1 MKKSKKSWTICQIE
15 NLKEEIELRYKIVQ
29 YKRLH
34 KQFLLNRIEKNN
46 VQLLFETLEDLRAN
60 ND

>member
-46 VQLLFETLEDLRAN
+46 VQ
-60 ND
+60 